1 MCKMGLMVT
10 STSMCCFVF
19 YNLSLFLAVLGLC
32 CYTGFPLVATSRG
45 YSLVAVLRLFIAVAS
60 LRSTGSIR
68 AWGVWAAV
76 VAAPGF

>member
-1 MCKMGLMVT
+1 M
-10 STSMCCFVF
+10 
-19 YNLSLFLAVLGLC
+19 LGLC

-76 VAAPGF
+76 VAAPRF